1 MNAHRNKKIDDQKS
15 HSYLIFCKNKECIR
29 LKVLNNVKCI
39 QEENSN
45 PHKIS
50 VFNLSLRMIKS
61 MTGYGVANN
70 DGDNSRFSVEIKSL
84 NSKFLELN
92 LRLPKEFSDKEL
104 LLRNECSKRL
114 ERGKVNV
121 TISSDIENPLAKAA
135 KINKPLLQHY
145 YIELKSVAEELG
157 ASTSNLLE
165 TALTLPEVIS
175 FSEAVAD
182 QGEWEKVYEVFLK
195 AIEQFNK
202 FREDE
207 GEVLKND
214 LSGRVESIM
223 TLQSLIEE
231 KETDRIPLIR
241 EKLTHYLDKAVG
253 KDNVDQNRFEQEL
266 IYYIDKL
273 DITEEK
279 VRLSSHCNYFIKAL
293 NAEDANGKKLAFISQ
308 EMGREIN
315 TLGSK
320 ANNAEI
326 QQLVVKMKEEL
337 EKIKEQLLN
346 VL

>member
-1 MNAHRNKKIDDQKS
+1 
-15 HSYLIFCKNKECIR
+15 
-29 LKVLNNVKCI
+29 
-39 QEENSN
+39 
-45 PHKIS
+45 
-50 VFNLSLRMIKS
+50 
-61 MTGYGVANN
+61 MTGYGIANY
-70 DGDNSRFSVEIKSL
+70 DGEGSHFSVEIKSL
-84 NSKFLELN
+84 NSKFFDLS

-104 LLRNECSKRL
+104 LLRNECSKLL

-121 TISSDIENPLAKAA
+121 NISSDIENPLAKAA
-135 KINKPLLQHY
+135 KINKVLLKHY
-145 YIELKSVAEELG
+145 YTELKTVAEELG
-157 ASTSNLLE
+157 EPTTNLLK

-175 FSEAVAD
+175 YAEAVAD
-182 QGEWEKVYEVFLK
+182 EGEWEKVYAVFLR

-202 FREDE
+202 FRVDE

-214 LSGRVESIM
+214 LLQRAKSIM
-223 TLQSLIEE
+223 KLQTIVEE

-241 EKLTHYLDKAVG
+241 EKLAGYLDKAVG

-279 VRLSSHCNYFIKAL
+279 VRLRSHCNYFIKAL
-293 NAEDANGKKLAFISQ
+293 DAADANGKKLAFISQ

-326 QQLVVKMKEEL
+326 QQIVVKMKEEL